1 MRWWLGTLLLGTGT
15 LLLLAGGG
23 VWLLSETGQ
32 EEALREWRSRE
43 AEWETAAATADY
55 VADGPVA
62 AQDGDVVARLWVP
75 QLGREEFIL
84 RGATRRNL
92 LKGAAW
98 LSDSAPP
105 GSRGNCIIAGHRDT
119 HFRFLKDLRAG
130 DEVVVQPDWER
141 RYRYRVT
148 GLEIVRPTHTAYL
161 GATREAA
168 LTLITCYP
176 FYYVGKAPMRY
187 IVRAD
192 IVATENID
200 P

>member
-1 MRWWLGTLLLGTGT
+1 MVLLI
-15 LLLLAGGG
+15 AGGG
-23 VWLLSETGQ
+23 VWLLSEAGQ
-32 EEALREWRSRE
+32 EEALREWKGRE
-43 AEWETAAATADY
+43 AEWDSAAATAED
-55 VADGPVA
+55 ASEGPVA
-62 AQDGDVVARLWVP
+62 AARDGDVVARLWVP

-98 LSDSAPP
+98 LSESAPP

-130 DEVVVQPDWER
+130 DEVVVQPDRER
-141 RYRYRVT
+141 RHRYRVT

-161 GATREAA
+161 RATREAA

-176 FYYVGKAPMRY
+176 FYYIGKAPMRY

-192 IVATENID
+192 IVATENIE

>member
-1 MRWWLGTLLLGTGT
+1 MVLLM
-15 LLLLAGGG
+15 AGGG
-23 VWLLSETGQ
+23 VWLLSEAGR
-32 EEALREWRSRE
+32 EEALREWKGRE
-43 AEWETAAATADY
+43 AEWDSAGAPDGLAAAAT
-55 VADGPVA
+55 
-62 AQDGDVVARLWVP
+62 QDGEVVARLWVP
-75 QLGREEFIL
+75 QLSREEFIL

-98 LSDSAPP
+98 LSESAPP

-130 DEVVVQPDWER
+130 DEVVVQPDRER

-148 GLEIVRPTHTAYL
+148 GLDIVRPTHTAYL
-161 GATREAA
+161 RATREAA

-176 FYYVGKAPMRY
+176 FYYIGKAPMRY

-192 IVATENID
+192 IVATENIE

>member
-1 MRWWLGTLLLGTGT
+1 MRWWVGTLLLVTGMV
-15 LLLLAGGG
+15 LLLAGGG
-23 VWLLSETGQ
+23 VWLLSEAGREQ
-32 EEALREWRSRE
+32 ALREWRSRE
-43 AEWETAAATADY
+43 SEWDPAATAED
-55 VADGPVA
+55 AAEDPVA

-98 LSDSAPP
+98 LSESAPP

-130 DEVVVQPDWER
+130 DEVVVQPDRER

-161 GATREAA
+161 RATREAA

-192 IVATENID
+192 IVAIENIE